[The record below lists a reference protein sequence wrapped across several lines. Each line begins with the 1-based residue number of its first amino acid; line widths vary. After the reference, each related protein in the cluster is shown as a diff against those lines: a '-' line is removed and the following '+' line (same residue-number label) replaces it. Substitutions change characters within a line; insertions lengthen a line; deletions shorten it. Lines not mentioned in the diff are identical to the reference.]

1 MRINFEMR
9 GDFDK
14 TIKWLN
20 RIKNNKIESIL
31 KKYGEEGVQALKSA
45 TPIDSGE
52 TANSWG
58 FNVKTTSNSASIE
71 WFNTNTQNGVNIAIL
86 LQYGHGT
93 GTGGYVQGVDYI
105 NPAMAPI
112 FKSIASKVWKEV
124 IKFE

>member
-1 MRINFEMR
+1 MSVKIKME

-14 TIKWLN
+14 TKKWLN
-20 RIKNNKIESIL
+20 TLKNNKMESIL

-58 FNVKTTSNSASIE
+58 FKVKTTSNSVSIE

-105 NPAMAPI
+105 NPAMKPV
-112 FKSIASKVWKEV
+112 FESITDKVWKEV
-124 IKFE
+124 INI

>member
-1 MRINFEMR
+1 MSIKFEMK

-14 TIKWLN
+14 TKKWLN
-20 RIKNNKIESIL
+20 TLKNNKMESIL

-58 FNVKTTSNSASIE
+58 FKVKTTSNSASIE

-112 FKSIASKVWKEV
+112 FKSISDKVWKEV

>member
-1 MRINFEMR
+1 MRMNFEMR

-58 FNVKTTSNSASIE
+58 FKIKTTSNSASIE
-71 WFNTNTQNGVNIAIL
+71 WFNMNTQNGVNIAI
-86 LQYGHGT
+86 
-93 GTGGYVQGVDYI
+93 
-105 NPAMAPI
+105 
-112 FKSIASKVWKEV
+112 
-124 IKFE
+124 